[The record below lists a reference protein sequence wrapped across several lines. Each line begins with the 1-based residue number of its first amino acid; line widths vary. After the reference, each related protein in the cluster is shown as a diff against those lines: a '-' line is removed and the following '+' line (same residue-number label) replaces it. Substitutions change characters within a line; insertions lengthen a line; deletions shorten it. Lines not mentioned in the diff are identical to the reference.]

1 MSPDLNYVSCLTV
14 KVNQMNVTVVG
25 LSLRDQNVLN
35 NNQMNLGKKL
45 HVFSKLPSQFLVDES
60 IVFLTLS
67 SVRVKRCCWQVG

>member
-14 KVNQMNVTVVG
+14 KVNQMNVTVVE
-25 LSLRDQNVLN
+25 LSLRD
-35 NNQMNLGKKL
+35 QMNLGKKL